1 MSGFSYNEVMECN
14 IINQTQET
22 KYEQYYP
29 EIQHYFEKA
38 LKDLEMPGDYDIS
51 LILVGPEEIHEINR
65 QYRKIDR
72 ETDVISFAEI
82 DGEAG
87 FDVETD
93 EPIYLGDI
101 FINID
106 RVVSQAKE
114 YEHSEERE
122 FIFLFIHGVLHCLGY
137 DHMTKEDEEVM
148 IAKQKLILGDLK

>member
-1 MSGFSYNEVMECN
+1 MECN
-14 IINQTQET
+14 IINKTDET
-22 KYEQYYP
+22 KYEPYYG
-29 EIQHYFEKA
+29 ELKDYFKKA
-38 LKDLEMPGDYDIS
+38 INDLEMAGDYEIS

-82 DGEAG
+82 DGESG
-87 FDVETD
+87 FDYPID

-122 FIFLFIHGVLHCLGY
+122 LIFLFIHGVLHCLGY
-137 DHMTKEDEEVM
+137 DHMCKEDEEVM